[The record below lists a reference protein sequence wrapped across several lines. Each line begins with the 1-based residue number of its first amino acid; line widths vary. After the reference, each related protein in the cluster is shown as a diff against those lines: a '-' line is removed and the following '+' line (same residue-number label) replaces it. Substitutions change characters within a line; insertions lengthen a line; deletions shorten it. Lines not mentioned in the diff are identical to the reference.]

1 MCAIN
6 VNPSIVD
13 NLGIPGYN
21 CFYQKEMKKIFNIT
35 KEKTNEKIRRKINF
49 HHTLLE
55 KLSRFEKI
63 LEFPKKQKLKSF
75 CTNF

>member
-1 MCAIN
+1 MCAIS

-35 KEKTNEKIRRKINF
+35 KEKIRRKINF
-49 HHTLLE
+49 HHTLLK
-55 KLSRFEKI
+55 KLSRFENI